1 MSVSIIASG
10 FAGAGVVALHNGKHV
25 VEAFTTYLKPPNG
38 PYEEIHVLDPSPIPQ
53 ANASFYG
60 SHTET
65 TAGLLDL
72 WHIYELNS
80 YEDPDP
86 VDDSG
91 ESANQYPVST
101 SVLLLAGGL
110 LGATL

>member
-65 TAGLLDL
+65 TVTPTCGRTA
-72 WHIYELNS
+72 
-80 YEDPDP
+80 
-86 VDDSG
+86 
-91 ESANQYPVST
+91 ST
-101 SVLLLAGGL
+101 FKF
-110 LGATL
+110 TINF